1 MKQTGRNGKNFP
13 AFLNRALP
21 VIYFFFVFFLYF
33 SFLSDPYFTDE
44 QDVFYGAYHI
54 VKGRDIYQSF
64 LSQHMPFSYYFVA
77 LAALCG
83 ARTVFQFRLGTY
95 VLLAV
100 LWESVYLRHR
110 KTFHPVS
117 LFGMPLLYLFMLRT
131 QYLGTTML
139 SDHWQGIG
147 LLLILLE
154 LVRYTET
161 KEISLSCAVM
171 VSLGIV
177 LSLGSSFASAY
188 AVFCYF
194 LAMVTVQLTAW
205 LHGRKYGV
213 PAGAGK
219 EGTLFRQNARLII
232 VCLLPFALL
241 LGWYAAT
248 GNVGNCISGV
258 YEIITEHYSKYISG
272 FGSDPV
278 RVVWETVWLYGR
290 YLLNAARNL
299 GSAPWPGLMYLLAAA
314 GLAVFCV
321 LIGKKSPAAGLLTFL
336 AAVYGGIRDF
346 EGFHAMAYYA
356 QAAGALALLAGRA
369 ARLCRDRG
377 RMRWAFAGT
386 AGALAALMLV
396 NFVVWAGY
404 NLLYP
409 QILLDRN
416 LRCEEQILDLLTDPD
431 DTVYACNQPV
441 SSLDVM
447 DLELIPEDACG
458 ALSYPYFYEMW
469 GDRAMESIRRNPG
482 ILIYNGDEISWG
494 QAFREYAPDFDA
506 YVQANYTKL
515 PQTEEIWVSGEFL
528 PEALRRLEDNG
539 YGDLVVS
546 NVRDRMANYPKEYYA
561 GQSVKT
567 RFTAEAEN
575 LSAVRFCAAC
585 FHRRSIPVL
594 TLRVTDPDTGDV
606 LAEGTVTGDGI
617 GDNFFSRCP
626 MEGRLVSGKDYNLEI
641 LVERIDGKG
650 DMEFYFTPEGE
661 PALAVEYEL
670 NP

>member
-1 MKQTGRNGKNFP
+1 MKQTGKNGRDFP
-13 AFLNRALP
+13 ALLNRALP
-21 VIYFFFVFFLYF
+21 VIYFFFVFLLYF

-44 QDVFYGAYHI
+44 QDVFYGAYHV

-95 VLLAV
+95 LLLSA

-110 KTFHPVS
+110 NTFRPVS

-131 QYLGTTML
+131 QFLGTTML

-161 KEISLSCAVM
+161 KEISLRCAVM

-188 AVFCYF
+188 AVLCYF
-194 LAMVTVQLTAW
+194 LAMTAVQLTAA
-205 LHGRKYGV
+205 LRGKKNGT
-213 PAGAGK
+213 PLGTGK
-219 EGTLFRQNARLII
+219 EGTLFRQNARLVC

-241 LGWYAAT
+241 FGWYAVT
-248 GNVGNCISGV
+248 GNVGNCVSGV
-258 YEIITEHYSKYISG
+258 YEIITQLYSKYIGG

-278 RVVWETVWLYGR
+278 RVVWETVLRYGR
-290 YLLNAARNL
+290 YLLDAARNL
-299 GSAPWPGLMYLLAAA
+299 GAAPWPNLMYLIAAA
-314 GLAVFCV
+314 GLVLFCV
-321 LIGKKSPAAGLLTFL
+321 MMGRKNPAAGVLIFL
-336 AAVYGGIRDF
+336 AVVYGGIRDF

-356 QAAGALALLAGRA
+356 QAAGVLALLAGRA
-369 ARLCRDRG
+369 ERLCRDRG
-377 RMRWAFAGT
+377 RLRWVFAGT

-396 NFVVWAGY
+396 NFVIWAGY

-416 LRCEEQILDLLTDPD
+416 LRCEERILDLLTDPD
-431 DTVYACNQPV
+431 DTVYSCNQPV
-441 SSLDVM
+441 SSLDIM

-469 GDRAMESIRRNPG
+469 GDRAMESIRRNPRV
-482 ILIYNGDEISWG
+482 LIYNGDERIWG
-494 QAFREYAPDFDA
+494 EVFREYAPDFDA
-506 YVQANYTKL
+506 YVQAHYIKL
-515 PQTEEIWVSGEFL
+515 PQAEEIWVSDAFL
-528 PEALRRLEDNG
+528 PEAIDRLDENG
-539 YGDLVVS
+539 YGDIVVS
-546 NVRDRMANYPKEYYA
+546 NVADRMANRPEKYYA
-561 GQSVKT
+561 GQSVKA
-567 RFTAEAEN
+567 RFTAEAGN
-575 LSAVRFCAAC
+575 LVAVRFCAAC
-585 FHRRSIPVL
+585 FHRRSDPEL
-594 TLRVTDPDTGDV
+594 TLRVTDPDTGRV

-626 MEGRLVSGKDYNLEI
+626 MRGTLVPGKDYELEI
-641 LVERIDGKG
+641 TVERIAGKG
-650 DMEFYFTPEGE
+650 DMEFYFTPGGD
-661 PALAVEYEL
+661 LAMAAEYDL
-670 NP
+670 TP